1 MSERLAG
8 VRVLVVDDEPRVR
21 ELVAALLQS
30 YGARVTSVG
39 SAADALR
46 VLPVERP
53 DVLLTDLNMPE
64 GDGFSLIRQVR
75 ALSKVKGGRTPAV
88 LVTGQ
93 ASFLDPA
100 ELLRAGFQF
109 CLPKPLN
116 ARELVESVATLA
128 TQN

>member
-8 VRVLVVDDEPRVR
+8 VRVLVVDDEPLVR
-21 ELVAALLQS
+21 QVVTILLQD
-30 YGARVTSVG
+30 YGAVVTSVG

-53 DVLLTDLNMPE
+53 DVLLTDLTMPE
-64 GDGFSLIRQVR
+64 ADGFSLIRRVR
-75 ALSKVKGGRTPAV
+75 ALPTADGGGTPAV

-93 ASFLDPA
+93 ASVLDST
-100 ELLRAGFQF
+100 EVLRAGFQL
-109 CLPKPLN
+109 CLAKPVN
-116 ARELVESVATLA
+116 AREVVESVAVLA

>member
-75 ALSKVKGGRTPAV
+75 ALSTVKGGRTPAV